1 MCGCI
6 LYDMYNL
13 EHLYKKPIPHT
24 KRVWQVG
31 VNTEKRAIPIV
42 DKRDDAKVDR
52 KMIMERIREKPSI
65 QAIAEK
71 ELGRD
76 FESVAR
82 DALVPIAVDE
92 SKAEPEKAE
101 EKQAE
106 EKVPETETAEKKAEE
121 KVPEPEK
128 AEEKKAAEENVP
140 EPENAEEK
148 VPEPEKAE
156 EKKAE
161 EKVPEPEKKKRGKI
175 VIKGKREQVI
185 SNVDDMVI
193 NGIRIGDRKPKP
205 SEKYIYNASSY
216 YMNNRLIYSEK
227 INSLFKP
234 YQAELAENAET
245 ESCDSKSSEEIKLL
259 THQKVVRDYLNLY
272 TPYRGLLILH
282 ALGSGKTCT
291 SIAIAEGLKSDKR
304 VYIMTPAS
312 LKMNYF
318 SELKRCGDHLFRK
331 NQYWEFVS
339 TAGLPDMVD
348 TLSAALSITKE
359 FITKNGG
366 AWLVDVS
373 KPANFTKLPTDDQSV
388 IDEQLNEMIRSK
400 YKDINYNGLNKRIMN
415 ELTKDSTVNPF
426 DGSVVVI
433 DEAHN
438 FVSRVVNKIKTK
450 EADSIS
456 SRLYEYLMKA
466 TDVRVV
472 MLTGTPI
479 INYPNEIGILYNILR
494 GYIKTWTFTVRVM
507 TSNKINRDAILSMFD
522 KAHFNTYDFVEYSGN
537 KLTITRNPFGF
548 VNTKKHG
555 NVKADTEFEKYNG
568 VKLDATGNISDADFE
583 KTIIGILKKNEL
595 EVLEGATAIR
605 LNKALPDDSDA
616 FLTMFVDPDSVEM
629 KNEQLFERRI
639 LGLTSYFPS
648 SNDKLLPSFVRTAEG
663 DKIHIVKSEMSDYQ
677 FSAYEKIRK
686 EEADREKAARKRKGK
701 GDDLYQA
708 SSSYRVRSRT
718 CCNFAFPDPPGRPL
732 PDKGDYSETDIDG
745 VSLKD
750 LNDDDTEGVAEQ
762 PADYAQRIQLALK
775 YLKDNSDSYFTPES
789 IVKYSPKFANILEN
803 VTDKDNAGLHLI
815 YSQFY
820 TIEGIGI
827 LKLML
832 EANGFSQLRIS
843 KKSGDVWEVENPED
857 DKPKFLLYTG
867 SESVEEKEILR
878 NIYNSQWDFVPASIA
893 NELKRRAPNNFM
905 GDVVKIMMITASG
918 AEGINLKNTRFV
930 HIVEPYW
937 HMVRIDQ
944 VIGRARRICSHQDLP
959 EELRTVKVF
968 LYLATLSEKQKTNE
982 DNKELIIRD
991 VSKLNKNLPITTD
1004 ETLFENSQIKD
1015 NINQQI
1021 LRCVKQSSIDCSL
1034 YKKVGKEHL
1043 ICYGHDKSKI
1053 KSNDFSSHP
1062 EIDIDQH
1069 MKPEINLVEKKIKLY
1084 KLTMN
1089 KVDYAYDRETNL
1101 IYDMASYKGPGAQL
1115 VELGKL
1121 VENDGKKTIEFNDK

>member
-1 MCGCI
+1 
-6 LYDMYNL
+6 MYNL
-13 EHLYKKPIPHT
+13 EHLYKKPVPRT

-31 VNTEKRAIPIV
+31 FNTEQKAILIV
-42 DKRDDAKVDR
+42 DKREDAKVDR
-52 KMIMERIREKPSI
+52 KMILERIRDKPALDPLQPTARHIPILELVVNKEKPEEEPAKKPQEEPERESADDP
-65 QAIAEK
+65 QEELAKKPQEEPQEEPAKKLQEEEEPTDEPEEEPEK
-71 ELGRD
+71 ELQ
-76 FESVAR
+76 E
-82 DALVPIAVDE
+82 E
-92 SKAEPEKAE
+92 EEPAK
-101 EKQAE
+101 K
-106 EKVPETETAEKKAEE
+106 PELD
-121 KVPEPEK
+121 
-128 AEEKKAAEENVP
+128 
-140 EPENAEEK
+140 
-148 VPEPEKAE
+148 
-156 EKKAE
+156 
-161 EKVPEPEKKKRGKI
+161 KKKRVKI

-185 SNVDDMVI
+185 RNVDDVVI
-193 NGIRIGDRKPKP
+193 NGIRIGDRKPRP

-234 YQAELAENAET
+234 YQAELAENADS
-245 ESCDSKSSEEIKLL
+245 ESCESKSSEEIKLL

-339 TAGLPDMVD
+339 TTGLPDMVD
-348 TLSAALSITKE
+348 TLHAALSITKE
-359 FITKNGG
+359 FINKNNG
-366 AWLVDVS
+366 AWLVDVT
-373 KPANFTKLPTDDQSV
+373 KPANFTKLTTDEQSV

-400 YKDINYNGLNKRIMN
+400 YKDINYNGLNRRIMN
-415 ELTKDSTVNPF
+415 ELTQDSTINPF
-426 DGSVVVI
+426 DNSVVVI

-438 FVSRVVNKIKTK
+438 FVSRVVNKRKTK

-456 SRLYEYLMKA
+456 SRLYEYLMRA

-494 GYIKTWTFTVRVM
+494 GYIKTWVFTVRVI
-507 TSNKINRDAILSMFD
+507 TSTKINRDAILSMFA

-548 VNTKKHG
+548 INTKKHG

-568 VKLDATGNISDADFE
+568 VKLDATGNISDSDFE
-583 KTIIGILKKNEL
+583 KTIIGILKKNEV
-595 EVLEGATAIR
+595 EVLEGATVIK
-605 LNKALPDDSDA
+605 LNKSLPDDSDE
-616 FLTMFVDPDSVEM
+616 FLTMFVDPDSIEM

-701 GDDLYQA
+701 DDDLYQA

-718 CCNFAFPDPPGRPL
+718 CCNFAFPDPPGRPM

-750 LNDDDTEGVAEQ
+750 ANDDDTEELTEA
-762 PADYAQRIQLALK
+762 PADYSQRIQLALK
-775 YLKDNSDSYFTPES
+775 YLKDNSDSYFTPEN
-789 IVKYSPKFANILEN
+789 IVQYSPKFANVLEN
-803 VTDKDNAGLHLI
+803 VTSKDNAGLHLI

-832 EANGFSQLRIS
+832 EANGFSQLKIS

-878 NIYNSQWDFVPASIA
+878 NIYNSQWDFVPAAIS
-893 NELKRRAPNNFM
+893 NELKKRAPNNFM
-905 GDVVKIMMITASG
+905 GDIVKIMMITASG

-968 LYLATLSEKQKTNE
+968 LYLATFSEKQKTNE

-1034 YKKVGKEHL
+1034 YKKVGGEHL

-1089 KVDYAYDRETNL
+1089 KIDYAYDRETGL
-1101 IYDMASYKGPGAQL
+1101 IYDMEIYKAPGSQL

-1121 VENDGKKTIEFNDK
+1121 VESKDGKKTIEFNDK

>member
-13 EHLYKKPIPHT
+13 EQLYKKPVPHT

-42 DKRDDAKVDR
+42 DKRDESKVDR
-52 KMIMERIREKPSI
+52 KMIMERIREKPTI

-76 FESVAR
+76 LESVVRYAPG
-82 DALVPIAVDE
+82 PIAVDE
-92 SKAEPEKAE
+92 SKSEPEKAE
-101 EKQAE
+101 
-106 EKVPETETAEKKAEE
+106 PEPDKAEKKI
-121 KVPEPEK
+121 PEPEK
-128 AEEKKAAEENVP
+128 VL

-148 VPEPEKAE
+148 VPEPE
-156 EKKAE
+156 
-161 EKVPEPEKKKRGKI
+161 PEKKKRTKI

-185 SNVDDMVI
+185 NNVDDMVI
-193 NGIRIGDRKPKP
+193 NGVRIGDRKPKP

-227 INSLFKP
+227 INALFKP
-234 YQAELAENAET
+234 YHAELAENAES
-245 ESCDSKSSEEIKLL
+245 ESCESKSSEEIKLL

-291 SIAIAEGLKSDKR
+291 SIAIAEGLKSDKP

-339 TAGLPDMVD
+339 TVGSPDMVD
-348 TLSAALSITKE
+348 TLSAALSISKE

-373 KPANFTKLPTDDQSV
+373 KPANFTKLAADEQSV

-400 YKDINYNGLNKRIMN
+400 YKDINYNGLNRRIMN
-415 ELTKDSTVNPF
+415 ELTKDSTINPF

-438 FVSRVVNKIKTK
+438 FVSRIVNKIKTK
-450 EADSIS
+450 ESDSIS
-456 SRLYEYLMKA
+456 ARLYKYLMEA

-494 GYIKTWTFTVRVM
+494 GYIKTWTFTVKVL
-507 TSNKINRDAILSMFD
+507 TSTKINKDAILSMFD
-522 KAHFNTYDFVEYSGN
+522 KARFNTYDFVEYSGN

-548 VNTKKHG
+548 INTKKHG
-555 NVKADTEFEKYNG
+555 NVKADTEFERYNG
-568 VKLDATGNISDADFE
+568 VKLDATSNIDDIDFE
-583 KTIIGILKKNEL
+583 KTITGILKKNEI
-595 EVLEGATAIR
+595 EVSGATVIKV
-605 LNKALPDDSDA
+605 NTALPDDSDE

-648 SNDKLLPSFVRTAEG
+648 SNDKLLPSFVRTADG

-686 EEADREKAARKRKGK
+686 EEADREKAAKKRKGK

-732 PDKGDYSETDIDG
+732 PDKGDYNETDIDG

-750 LNDDDTEGVAEQ
+750 ANDDDTEDLKDTPV
-762 PADYAQRIQLALK
+762 DYGQRIQLALK
-775 YLKDNSDSYFTPES
+775 YLKDNSDAYFTPENL
-789 IVKYSPKFANILEN
+789 VKYSPKFANILEN

-832 EANGFSQLRIS
+832 EGNGFSQFKIS
-843 KKSGDVWEVENPED
+843 KKSGDVWEVENPTD

-867 SESVEEKEILR
+867 SESIEEKEILR
-878 NIYNSQWDFVPASIA
+878 NIYNSQWDFVPASIS
-893 NELKRRAPNNFM
+893 NELKKRSPNNFM
-905 GDVVKIMMITASG
+905 GDIVKIMMITASG

-1062 EIDIDQH
+1062 DIEIDQH

-1084 KLTMN
+1084 KITFN
-1089 KVDYAYDRETNL
+1089 KVDYAHDRDTDI
-1101 IYDMASYKGPGAQL
+1101 IYDMESYKTQGA
-1115 VELGKL
+1115 ELLEVGKL
-1121 VENDGKKTIEFNDK
+1121 VDKDGKKTIEFTDK

>member
-1 MCGCI
+1 
-6 LYDMYNL
+6 MYNL

-31 VNTEKRAIPIV
+31 VNTEKKAIPIV
-42 DKRDDAKVDR
+42 DKRDDVKIDR
-52 KMIMERIREKPSI
+52 KMILERIREKPVI
-65 QAIAEK
+65 QEK
-71 ELGRD
+71 ELGKYL
-76 FESVAR
+76 ESVV
-82 DALVPIAVDE
+82 LGE
-92 SKAEPEKAE
+92 SK
-101 EKQAE
+101 
-106 EKVPETETAEKKAEE
+106 
-121 KVPEPEK
+121 PEPEVK
-128 AEEKKAAEENVP
+128 EP
-140 EPENAEEK
+140 EPEAKE
-148 VPEPEKAE
+148 PEPEVKE
-156 EKKAE
+156 
-161 EKVPEPEKKKRGKI
+161 PEPEVKEPEPEVKEPEPEVKEPEPEVKEPEPEVKEPEPEAKITEKKKRAKI
-175 VIKGKREQVI
+175 VIKGKRETVI

-193 NGIRIGDRKPKP
+193 NGVRIGDRKPKP

-234 YQAELAENAET
+234 YQAELAENAES

-373 KPANFTKLPTDDQSV
+373 KPANFTKLTTDEQSV

-415 ELTKDSTVNPF
+415 ELTKDSTINPF
-426 DGSVVVI
+426 DNSVVVI

-450 EADSIS
+450 DADSIS

-568 VKLDATGNISDADFE
+568 VKLDATGNISDSDFE
-583 KTIIGILKKNEL
+583 KTIIGILKKNEV
-595 EVLEGATAIR
+595 EVLEGATVIR

-629 KNEQLFERRI
+629 KNERLFERRI

-663 DKIHIVKSEMSDYQ
+663 EKIHIVKSDMSDYQ

-686 EEADREKAARKRKGK
+686 EEADREKAAKKRKGK

-732 PDKGDYSETDIDG
+732 PDKGDYTETDIDG

-750 LNDDDTEGVAEQ
+750 MNEDAEELDSP

-789 IVKYSPKFANILEN
+789 ILKYSPKFANILEN

-832 EANGFSQLRIS
+832 EANGFSQLKIS

-878 NIYNSQWDFVPASIA
+878 NIYNSQWDFIPASIA
-893 NELKRRAPNNFM
+893 NELKKKAPNNFM
-905 GDVVKIMMITASG
+905 GDIVKIMMITASG

-1043 ICYGHDKSKI
+1043 ICYGQDKSKI

-1089 KVDYAYDRETNL
+1089 KTDYAYDRDTNI
-1101 IYDMASYKGPGAQL
+1101 IYDMASYKAPGAQL
-1115 VELGKL
+1115 VELGRLIEK
-1121 VENDGKKTIEFNDK
+1121 DGKKTIEFNDN